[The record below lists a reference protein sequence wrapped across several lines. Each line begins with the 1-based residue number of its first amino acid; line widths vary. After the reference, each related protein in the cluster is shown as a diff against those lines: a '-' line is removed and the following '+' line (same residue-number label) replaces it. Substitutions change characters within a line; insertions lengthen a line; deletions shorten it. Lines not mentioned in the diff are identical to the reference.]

1 MKKKTFLPILVCSLV
16 LLQGCSFTSPIGTFH
31 IEFDSTET
39 TDDFQFIDSDGNV
52 TKLDPSIIT
61 VFVDDLLD
69 SVDIPNGGSTAEL
82 KDFIYKN
89 LEKAGIDLNNLVTE
103 EDIEQA
109 EQIIKDSLEEQGVDT
124 SDLDIDL
131 SNISEEE

>member
-1 MKKKTFLPILVCSLV
+1 MKKKVFLSILACSL
-16 LLQGCSFTSPIGTFH
+16 LLQGCSLTSPVGTFH
-31 IEFDSTET
+31 VEFDSSET
-39 TDDFQFIDSDGNV
+39 TDDFQFIDSDGNA
-52 TKLDPSIIT
+52 TKLDPSDIT

-82 KDFIYKN
+82 KDFVYKN
-89 LEKAGIDLNNLVTE
+89 LEKVGIDLNNLVSE
-103 EDIEQA
+103 EDKKQA

>member
-1 MKKKTFLPILVCSLV
+1 MKKKAFLSILVCSL
-16 LLQGCSFTSPIGTFH
+16 LFQGCSFTSPVGTVH
-31 IEFDSTET
+31 VEFDSSET

-52 TKLDPSIIT
+52 TKLDPSDIT

-89 LEKAGIDLNNLVTE
+89 LEKAGIDLNNLVSE
-103 EDIEQA
+103 EDKEQA

>member
-1 MKKKTFLPILVCSLV
+1 MKKKAFLSILVCSL
-16 LLQGCSFTSPIGTFH
+16 LLQGCSFTSPVGTVH
-31 IEFDSTET
+31 VEFDSSET

-52 TKLDPSIIT
+52 TKLDPSDIT

-89 LEKAGIDLNNLVTE
+89 LEKAGIDLNNLVSE
-103 EDIEQA
+103 EDKEQA

>member
-1 MKKKTFLPILVCSLV
+1 MKKKVFLSILACSL
-16 LLQGCSFTSPIGTFH
+16 LLQGCSLTSPAGTVH
-31 IEFDSTET
+31 VEFNSTET

-52 TKLDPSIIT
+52 TKLDPSDIT

-82 KDFIYKN
+82 KDFVYKN
-89 LEKAGIDLNNLVTE
+89 LEKAGIDLNNLVSE
-103 EDIEQA
+103 EDKEQA

>member
-1 MKKKTFLPILVCSLV
+1 MKKKAFLSILTCSL
-16 LLQGCSFTSPIGTFH
+16 LLQGCSFTSPVGTVH
-31 IEFDSTET
+31 VEFNSTET

-52 TKLDPSIIT
+52 TKLDHSDIT

-82 KDFIYKN
+82 KDFVYKN
-89 LEKAGIDLNNLVTE
+89 LEKAGIDLNNLVSE
-103 EDIEQA
+103 EDKEQA

>member
-1 MKKKTFLPILVCSLV
+1 MKKKAFLSILAYSL
-16 LLQGCSFTSPIGTFH
+16 LLQGCSFTSPVGTVH
-31 IEFDSTET
+31 VEFDSSET

-52 TKLDPSIIT
+52 TKLDPSDIT

-82 KDFIYKN
+82 KDFVYKN
-89 LEKAGIDLNNLVTE
+89 LEKAGIDLNNLVSE
-103 EDIEQA
+103 EDKEQA
-109 EQIIKDSLEEQGVDT
+109 EKIIKDSLEEQGVDT

>member
-1 MKKKTFLPILVCSLV
+1 MKKKIFLSVLACSL
-16 LLQGCSFTSPIGTFH
+16 LLQGCSFTSPVGTVH
-31 IEFDSTET
+31 VEFSPTET

-52 TKLDPSIIT
+52 TKLDPSDIT

-82 KDFIYKN
+82 KDFVYTN
-89 LEKAGIDLNNLVTE
+89 LEKAGIDLNNLVSE
-103 EDIEQA
+103 EDKEQA

>member
-1 MKKKTFLPILVCSLV
+1 MKKKAFLSILTCSL
-16 LLQGCSFTSPIGTFH
+16 LLQGCSFTSPVGTVH
-31 IEFDSTET
+31 VEFNSTET

-52 TKLDPSIIT
+52 TKLDPSDIT

-69 SVDIPNGGSTAEL
+69 SVDVPNGGSTAEL
-82 KDFIYKN
+82 KDFVYKN
-89 LEKAGIDLNNLVTE
+89 LEKAGIDLNNLVSE
-103 EDIEQA
+103 EDKEQA

>member
-1 MKKKTFLPILVCSLV
+1 MKKKIFLSILACSL
-16 LLQGCSFTSPIGTFH
+16 LLQGCSFTSPVGTVH
-31 IEFDSTET
+31 VEFNPTET
-39 TDDFQFIDSDGNV
+39 TDDFQFIDSGGNV
-52 TKLDPSIIT
+52 TKLDPSDIT

-82 KDFIYKN
+82 KDFVYKN
-89 LEKAGIDLNNLVTE
+89 LEKAGIDLNNLVSE
-103 EDIEQA
+103 EDKEQA

-131 SNISEEE
+131 SNISEKE

>member
-1 MKKKTFLPILVCSLV
+1 MKKKAFLSILVCSL
-16 LLQGCSFTSPIGTFH
+16 LLQGCSFTSPVGTVH
-31 IEFDSTET
+31 VEFDSSET

-52 TKLDPSIIT
+52 TKLDPSDIT

-82 KDFIYKN
+82 KDFVYKN
-89 LEKAGIDLNNLVTE
+89 LEKAGIDLNNLVSE
-103 EDIEQA
+103 EDKEQA

-131 SNISEEE
+131 SNISKEE

>member
-1 MKKKTFLPILVCSLV
+1 MKKKAFLSILTCSL
-16 LLQGCSFTSPIGTFH
+16 LLQGCSFTSPVGTVH
-31 IEFDSTET
+31 VEFNSTET

-52 TKLDPSIIT
+52 TKLDPSDIT

-69 SVDIPNGGSTAEL
+69 SVDVPNGGSTAEL
-82 KDFIYKN
+82 KDFVYKN
-89 LEKAGIDLNNLVTE
+89 LEKAGIDLNNLVSE
-103 EDIEQA
+103 EDKEQT
-109 EQIIKDSLEEQGVDT
+109 EQVIKDSLEEHGVDT